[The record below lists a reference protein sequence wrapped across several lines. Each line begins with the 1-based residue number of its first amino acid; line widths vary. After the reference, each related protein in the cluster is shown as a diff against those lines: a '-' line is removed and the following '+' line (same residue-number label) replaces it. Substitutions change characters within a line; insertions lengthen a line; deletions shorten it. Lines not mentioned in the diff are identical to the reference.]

1 MSFESKTPGQSEI
14 EFEHRSSFDI
24 SDADWSDSSQQSPAA
39 LNHSSSEDSEALSSP
54 SGSPNSLP
62 NTHDAA
68 PSTRR
73 SWMASERRLA
83 ASLDHLDAKD
93 LAVHLYNAFA
103 LSQRAKTIKSR
114 NEANNGVNE
123 HVWNPPKLWTAW
135 PLDPAI
141 VPAEDEGLQW
151 ENESY
156 LNGPSSSKKF
166 TPREALEDIL
176 IGRLQKGAKER
187 FLKLSS
193 QDGSPEILDMNLDED
208 EKLDLLEPVVMADDD
223 LARNLTQPVIHHVLA
238 KLDQL
243 LMALHHARYA
253 YAATEDSASRLHDEV
268 TDREIQQ
275 KRKPKHQSV
284 KNGPGSSKSKS
295 KTSNNLSASKAD
307 SDLSG
312 SEQPFYSAASNV
324 ERSDAK
330 SQRATR
336 PIRHKRK
343 YGLRDWSDVIGVASM
358 TSWEPKTV
366 QRTAIRC
373 ASLFDEGIKFRTLEE
388 NGTVGNEIS
397 ILPNSRTEQTES
409 NPLSGGISSKPQDQA
424 QNQNHNHDSAHIP
437 KPRRPV
443 RDRQGSRYYCPVAD
457 CNRSSEGFST
467 ASLLRRHLKGV
478 HKQLRTQSAAALY
491 ENNENDENVVD
502 DDDEMVGGVHV
513 DGFLQPVPM
522 PESWVY
528 KSKARARSRAKA
540 KAKGKATGKA
550 TEGEEKRLRKTDN
563 D

>member
-1 MSFESKTPGQSEI
+1 MSFETKMPGQSEI
-14 EFEHRSSFDI
+14 EFEHRSSTDI
-24 SDADWSDSSQQSPAA
+24 SDADGSDSSQQSPAA
-39 LNHSSSEDSEALSSP
+39 SSYSSSEVSEALSSP
-54 SGSPNSLP
+54 SGSPNALP

-93 LAVHLYNAFA
+93 LAVHLYNAYV
-103 LSQRAKTIKSR
+103 LSQRARTIKNR
-114 NEANNGVNE
+114 NEANNGNSE

-176 IGRLQKGAKER
+176 IGRLQKVAKER
-187 FLKLSS
+187 FLKGRSRGSS
-193 QDGSPEILDMNLDED
+193 SEIPELHLDGDE
-208 EKLDLLEPVVMADDD
+208 EHNLLEPVVMADDD
-223 LARNLTQPVIHHVLA
+223 LARNLTEPVIHHVLA

-253 YAATEDSASRLHDEV
+253 YAATEGSAGRLHDE
-268 TDREIQQ
+268 TPNREIQQ
-275 KRKPKHQSV
+275 KRKPKQKSE
-284 KNGPGSSKSKS
+284 KNEPEFSKSNS
-295 KTSNNLSASKAD
+295 RISNNLPASKVD
-307 SDLSG
+307 DNLSS
-312 SEQPFYSAASNV
+312 SEQFSFSAASNV
-324 ERSDAK
+324 ERSNAK
-330 SQRATR
+330 SQRGTR

-343 YGLRDWSDVIGVASM
+343 YGLRDWSDVIGVALM
-358 TSWEPKTV
+358 TKWDPKTV
-366 QRTAIRC
+366 QRTATRC
-373 ASLFDEGIKFRTLEE
+373 ASLFNEGMKFRTLEE
-388 NGTVGNEIS
+388 NGTVGAEIS
-397 ILPNSRTEQTES
+397 ILPNTRIEQTES
-409 NPLSGGISSKPQDQA
+409 NHLSGDISSKPQDQT
-424 QNQNHNHDSAHIP
+424 QNQNQNQDSAHIP
-437 KPRRPV
+437 KPRRSG

-478 HKQLRTQSAAALY
+478 HKQLKSQSAATLY
-491 ENNENDENVVD
+491 EINENDDE

-528 KSKARARSRAKA
+528 KSRSRARSKA
-540 KAKGKATGKA
+540 KAKGKEEEEEKEKA
-550 TEGEEKRLRKTDN
+550 TN
-563 D
+563 